1 MALSL
6 DAQKMEKM
14 KRRILLTAALLA
26 VFGLSAAAQDGLSTY
41 FLPRTTLTL
50 TVTVERVSH
59 FAGPYAR
66 YADKYLGIEAEKE
79 DAVRYEIRS
88 LSVTPALEADPAAR
102 YAVPAKAKGAAS
114 RLMSLSSQGLVNLGA
129 YGNTPL
135 RWDYPADAQGDFSAC
150 GPASNLTSRSTTLYQ
165 NEPGDSAFVRVE
177 VHQQMR
183 VAKSAD
189 IRAEE
194 AAEKLLEL
202 RDYRIDLLTGN
213 IDGNFSGEALGAAA
227 RELAAL
233 EEEYLRLFTGYEI
246 RQQQTVSFDVIPK
259 SGSKGRDFQVAFRLS
274 EAEGLL
280 PADNLSG
287 QPFMIEIT
295 PEEDVPADEASN
307 PKQGEVLHVRVPA
320 VCKVRIT
327 DGVRTYLQTR
337 LPIAQKGQE
346 CLIPLK

>member
-1 MALSL
+1 
-6 DAQKMEKM
+6 MEKM
-14 KRRILLTAALLA
+14 KRRILLTAVFLA
-26 VFGLSAAAQDGLSTY
+26 AFGLGAAAQDGLSTY

-50 TVTVERVSH
+50 TVSVERISH

-66 YADKYLGIEAEKE
+66 YADKYLGIDVETE

-88 LSVTPALEADPAAR
+88 LSVNPSLEADPDAR
-102 YAVPAKAKGAAS
+102 FSVPAAKGKTS
-114 RLMSLSSQGLVNLGA
+114 PSQLLLSLSAQGLVNLGA

-135 RWDYPADAQGDFSAC
+135 RWDLPAETKGDFSGC

-189 IRAEE
+189 ARAEE

-202 RDYRIDLLTGN
+202 REDRLDLLTGN
-213 IDGNFSGEALGAAA
+213 VDGNFSGEALGAAL

-233 EEEYLRLFTGYEI
+233 EKEYLSLFTGYEVRE
-246 RQQQTVSFDVIPK
+246 RQTLSFDVIPK
-259 SGSKGRDFQVAFRLS
+259 TGGAGRDFQVAFRLS
-274 EAEGLL
+274 DTEGLL

-287 QPFMIEIT
+287 QPYMIEIT
-295 PEEDVPADEASN
+295 PESVVPADETPD
-307 PKQGEVLHVRVPA
+307 PKQGAVLHVRIPA

-337 LPIAQKGQE
+337 LPVAQKGQQ